1 MTTNDPEYELMQ
13 VPVTRKIE
21 VNMVGQLGQ
30 PKLPGGP
37 N

>member
-1 MTTNDPEYELMQ
+1 MTTNDPEYELVD

-21 VNMVGQLGQ
+21 VNTVGQIGQ
-30 PKLPGGP
+30 PTLPGGP